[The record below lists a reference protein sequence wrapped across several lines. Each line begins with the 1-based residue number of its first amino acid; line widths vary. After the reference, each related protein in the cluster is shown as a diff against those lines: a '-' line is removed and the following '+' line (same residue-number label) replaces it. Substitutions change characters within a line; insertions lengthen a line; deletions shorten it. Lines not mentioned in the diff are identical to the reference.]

1 MTDPGLN
8 HRLRQRSRRAGIMIG
23 ISMALTIAV
32 CVAGFSVIYA
42 ALDGF
47 TGDFVSRDAP
57 TTVPTELPAVTA
69 VAQANTGPQDQ
80 PPAQPTAT
88 TAPAEQPTAPPEIAA
103 ATATPSAFTPNY
115 QVTSSSSVYLR
126 SGPGT
131 SFQPVTTV
139 DPATQ
144 LQFLN
149 ERKATSDTVADN
161 FSGDWMK
168 FRIQSGEEGWIR
180 DIDVGAYVP

>member
-8 HRLRQRSRRAGIMIG
+8 NRLRQRSRRAGIMIG

-57 TTVPTELPAVTA
+57 TAVSAEPLQTAAVAQVAGGAQGQPAAQPTVDTAPVVPTSVPTE
-69 VAQANTGPQDQ
+69 
-80 PPAQPTAT
+80 
-88 TAPAEQPTAPPEIAA
+88 APV
-103 ATATPSAFTPNY
+103 ATASPSAFTPNY
-115 QVTSSSSVYLR
+115 QVTSTSTVNLR
-126 SGPGT
+126 SGPSKDT
-131 SFQPVTTV
+131 EVVTAVSSQT
-139 DPATQ
+139 P

-149 ERKATSDTVADN
+149 DRAKTGDPANDG
-161 FSGDWMK
+161 FSGDWLK
-168 FRIQSGEEGWIR
+168 FRTEGGEEGWIR
-180 DIDVGAYVP
+180 EIDVGTYVP

>member
-1 MTDPGLN
+1 
-8 HRLRQRSRRAGIMIG
+8 MIG

-57 TTVPTELPAVTA
+57 TAVPTTPSETA
-69 VAQANTGPQDQ
+69 VAAQVDSGTKDQAAP
-80 PPAQPTAT
+80 QPTAT
-88 TAPAEQPTAPPEIAA
+88 TSVAEPTTAPVEVA

-115 QVTSSSSVYLR
+115 QITSSSSVYLR

-131 SFQPVTTV
+131 SNQPVTTL
-139 DPATQ
+139 DPATK
-144 LQFLN
+144 LEFLN
-149 ERKATSDTVADN
+149 DRQKTTAPDN
-161 FSGDWMK
+161 DGFSGDWMK
-168 FRIQSGEEGWIR
+168 FRTQNGEEGWIR

>member
-1 MTDPGLN
+1 
-8 HRLRQRSRRAGIMIG
+8 MIG

-57 TTVPTELPAVTA
+57 TAVPPTPPESAA
-69 VAQANTGPQDQ
+69 VAQVDSGSRNQTAP
-80 PPAQPTAT
+80 QPTAT
-88 TAPAEQPTAPPEIAA
+88 TAVAESTTAPVEAAA
-103 ATATPSAFTPNY
+103 ATATPSSFTPDY
-115 QVTSSSSVYLR
+115 QVTSSSTVNLR
-126 SGPGT
+126 SGPGKANEV
-131 SFQPVTTV
+131 VTAIPPQT
-139 DPATQ
+139 P

-149 ERKATSDTVADN
+149 DRKKTSAPDN
-161 FSGDWMK
+161 DGFSGDWMK
-168 FRIQSGEEGWIR
+168 FRIQDGEEGWIR

>member
-1 MTDPGLN
+1 
-8 HRLRQRSRRAGIMIG
+8 MIG

-57 TTVPTELPAVTA
+57 TAVPTTPESAA
-69 VAQANTGPQDQ
+69 VAQVDSGSQNQTTP
-80 PPAQPTAT
+80 QPTATSAAAEPT
-88 TAPAEQPTAPPEIAA
+88 TAPAEVA
-103 ATATPSAFTPNY
+103 ATATPSAFTPDY

-131 SFQPVTTV
+131 SNQPVTTL
-139 DPATQ
+139 DPATK
-144 LQFLN
+144 LEFLN
-149 ERKATSDTVADN
+149 DRQKTTAPDN
-161 FSGDWMK
+161 DGFSGDWMK
-168 FRIQSGEEGWIR
+168 FKTQDGEEGWIR
-180 DIDVGAYVP
+180 DIDVGTYVP

>member
-1 MTDPGLN
+1 
-8 HRLRQRSRRAGIMIG
+8 MIG

-57 TTVPTELPAVTA
+57 TAVPTTRPETAA
-69 VAQANTGPQDQ
+69 VAQVDSGPQDQ
-80 PPAQPTAT
+80 TARQPTAT
-88 TAPAEQPTAPPEIAA
+88 TAAAEPTTAPAEVA
-103 ATATPSAFTPNY
+103 ATATPSAFTPDY
-115 QVTSSSSVYLR
+115 QVTSSGSVNLR
-126 SGPGT
+126 AGPGT
-131 SFQPVTTV
+131 NNEPVTALSVQT
-139 DPATQ
+139 P

-149 ERKATSDTVADN
+149 ERQKTSDVERDG

-168 FRIQSGEEGWIR
+168 FRTQDGEEGWIR
-180 DIDVGAYVP
+180 DIDVGPYVP